1 MGNRHEIIKKLY
13 SEELKEYLN
22 KINVKSAIVFGSI
35 ITEEFNDES
44 DVDIAILGDSPI
56 DMKTILKLEL
66 FLEDLLGR
74 SIDVIDL
81 KSANLDLFIKI
92 DALNTG
98 VSIYTSDE
106 GKYLE
111 IFKESVDW
119 YYKENEYYFEC
130 RKRDLLSWINKDF

>member
-1 MGNRHEIIKKLY
+1 MMGNRHEIIKKLY

-22 KINVKSAIVFGSI
+22 KINIKSAIVFGSI
-35 ITEEFNDES
+35 ITEEFNNES
-44 DVDIAILGDSPI
+44 DVDIAILGDSLI

-74 SIDVIDL
+74 PIDVIDL
-81 KSANLDLFIKI
+81 KSSSLDIFIKI

-111 IFKESVDW
+111 IFKESVDSN
-119 YYKENEYYFEC
+119 YRENEYYFEC
-130 RKRDLLSWINKDF
+130 RKRDLLS

>member
-1 MGNRHEIIKKLY
+1 MMGNRHEIIKKLY

-22 KINVKSAIVFGSI
+22 KINIKSAIVFGSI
-35 ITEEFNDES
+35 ITEEFNNES
-44 DVDIAILGDSPI
+44 DVDIAILGDSLI

-74 SIDVIDL
+74 PIDVIDL
-81 KSANLDLFIKI
+81 KSSSLDIFIKI

-119 YYKENEYYFEC
+119 YYRENEYYFEC
-130 RKRDLLSWINKDF
+130 RTRDLLS

>member
-1 MGNRHEIIKKLY
+1 MMGNRHEIIKKLY

-22 KINVKSAIVFGSI
+22 KINIKSAIVFGSI

-44 DVDIAILGDSPI
+44 DVDIAILGDSLI

-74 SIDVIDL
+74 PIDVIDL
-81 KSANLDLFIKI
+81 KSSSLDIFIKI

-119 YYKENEYYFEC
+119 YYRENEYYFEC
-130 RKRDLLSWINKDF
+130 RKRDLLS

>member
-1 MGNRHEIIKKLY
+1 MMGNRHEIIKKLY

-22 KINVKSAIVFGSI
+22 KINIKSAIVFGSI

-44 DVDIAILGDSPI
+44 DVDIAILGDSLI

-74 SIDVIDL
+74 PIDVIDL
-81 KSANLDLFIKI
+81 KSSSLDIFIKI

-119 YYKENEYYFEC
+119 HYRENEYYFEC
-130 RKRDLLSWINKDF
+130 RKRDLLS